1 MSSSKFF
8 NFSSRESFAR
18 RYNRRLYQVIKLL
31 QPQLMNILTS
41 TLVSTDY

>member
-1 MSSSKFF
+1 MSNGKFF

-18 RYNRRLYQVIKLL
+18 RYNRRLCQVIKLRQL
-31 QPQLMNILTS
+31 QWMNILTS